1 MGLEHQDA
9 ALIVQPFH
17 RVQQS
22 LQLAGMVGIIVIHI
36 GAVVFALELEAAAG
50 AVEACQAVLHRVGP
64 HAQAD
69 GGGSGGQG
77 VLHVVQPGHMEGHIG
92 EQFPLEH
99 NVKVGVG
106 TQKLNILRI
115 DIRLPAQAEG
125 HDLAGDIPDG
135 GHSAG
140 IVQVGHHIAVLR
152 GAQGKLPEGVLHI
165 LQVFE
170 EIQMV
175 GLHIQDHRHGGVE
188 GQEGIVILTGLH
200 NDGVAVAHPMPG
212 VQQGQGAADHD
223 GGVLIRGH
231 HDVGAHGGGGGF
243 AVGAGNAQG
252 VAVVL
257 GDGAPGLGPLK
268 DRDAQR
274 MGPDDLRVIVM
285 DGGSAHHELN
295 FPGDIFRLVADGH
308 RDALLRQA
316 HDVLVPVHV
325 RAADCNAH
333 APKHVRQGGHGNT
346 ADADQV
352 ASSAR

>member
-17 RVQQS
+17 RVQQG

-50 AVEACQAVLHRVGP
+50 AVEACQTVLHRVGP

-69 GGGSGGQG
+69 GGGGGGQG
-77 VLHVVQPGHMEGHIG
+77 VLHIVQSGHMQGHIG
-92 EQFPLEH
+92 EALPLEH
-99 NVKVGVG
+99 NVKMGVG
-106 TQKLNILRI
+106 AQKLNVFRV
-115 DIRLPAQAEG
+115 DIRLPAQTKS
-125 HDLAGDIPDG
+125 HDLAGDALNG
-135 GHSAG
+135 GHGAG
-140 IVQVGHHIAVLR
+140 IVQIGHHIAVLR

-165 LQVFE
+165 LQVLE
-170 EIQMV
+170 KVQMV
-175 GLHIQDHRHGGVE
+175 GLHVQNHRHGGVK

-200 NDGVAVAHPMPG
+200 DDGVAVAHPVPG

-252 VAVVL
+252 IAVVL
-257 GDGAPGLGPLK
+257 GDGAPGLGPFK

-274 MGPDDLRVIVM
+274 MGTDNLRVIVM
-285 DGGSAHHELN
+285 DGGRAHHEFN
-295 FPGDIFRLVADGH
+295 FLGNIFCLVADGH
-308 RDALLRQA
+308 RDALLRQT
-316 HDVLVPVHV
+316 HDVLVPVHI

-333 APKHVRQGGHGNT
+333 TPKHIRQGGHGNA
-346 ADADQV
+346 ADTDQV